1 MDYQTIKFIHHT
13 MVALSATGFVAR
25 GVGMLLNAGW
35 TASRP
40 ARFLPHVV
48 DTVLLLSGVTLAM
61 TLRLDPLVTP
71 WLGAKLIGLL
81 AYIGLGVVALRAGRS
96 RRVRALAWVGALL
109 VLSWMISV
117 AITKH
122 PAGWLGALG

>member
-1 MDYQTIKFIHHT
+1 M
-13 MVALSATGFVAR
+13 
-25 GVGMLLNAGW
+25 
-35 TASRP
+35 
-40 ARFLPHVV
+40 
-48 DTVLLLSGVTLAM
+48 
-61 TLRLDPLVTP
+61 
-71 WLGAKLIGLL
+71 
-81 AYIGLGVVALRAGRS
+81 RAGRS